1 MTSTA
6 TLFEYVAYPYEVAG
20 HDSFSEG
27 RLHLTEETLDR
38 LDTLNETKRFLDI
51 GRHTLRPLNYVG
63 VVKAGGITLQIL
75 PKLYRGDAYERHRAT
90 IAGNLLTMLSCT
102 ERLSIRA
109 MDLAGLDV
117 ENTDLFEVFMALFAQ
132 NLSRLLN
139 STQKKAYTRE
149 ERELRVVRERIDVRA
164 YTNPARLHI
173 IPCTFHEYTVD
184 NLLNRTLKYTCHLM
198 ARTARRFETVKTL
211 RSIIALLDAVTL
223 TPVTVAEVDTITF
236 DRLNRRFEPFV
247 RICRIFLSSS
257 TLTLQASDVE
267 TFSLLIPME
276 KLFEEFIAA
285 VFIDDPAYFFGRGVN
300 VSAQG
305 RIGHLVQK
313 RSGGRLFS
321 LIPDLLA
328 EGPGGAL
335 VIDTKYKLLDEAENA
350 YDVSQADA
358 YQMFAY
364 VVKIRAKAGMLLYPD
379 TELKS
384 SLDVSYEVKDEGKSR
399 KIPLLIRSLR
409 LSHALTT
416 REGWEAFRAEL
427 AGVIQEMVDQAADYS
442 PEEMCEGK
450 TPVFS

>member
-1 MTSTA
+1 MH
-6 TLFEYVAYPYEVAG
+6 V
-20 HDSFSEG
+20 D
-27 RLHLTEETLDR
+27 
-38 LDTLNETKRFLDI
+38 N
-51 GRHTLRPLNYVG
+51 
-63 VVKAGGITLQIL
+63 
-75 PKLYRGDAYERHRAT
+75 
-90 IAGNLLTMLSCT
+90 
-102 ERLSIRA
+102 
-109 MDLAGLDV
+109 
-117 ENTDLFEVFMALFAQ
+117 
-132 NLSRLLN
+132 
-139 STQKKAYTRE
+139 
-149 ERELRVVRERIDVRA
+149 
-164 YTNPARLHI
+164 ARLVRFPVFCLVFLACSTP
-173 IPCTFHEYTVD
+173 PCRH
-184 NLLNRTLKYTCHLM
+184 
-198 ARTARRFETVKTL
+198 
-211 RSIIALLDAVTL
+211 
-223 TPVTVAEVDTITF
+223 P
-236 DRLNRRFEPFV
+236 
-247 RICRIFLSSS
+247 
-257 TLTLQASDVE
+257 DVE

-285 VFIDDPAYFFGRGVN
+285 VLIDDPAYFFGRGVN

-399 KIPLLIRSLR
+399 KIPLLIRSVR

-416 REGWEAFRAEL
+416 KECW
-427 AGVIQEMVDQAADYS
+427 
-442 PEEMCEGK
+442 
-450 TPVFS
+450 

>member
-1 MTSTA
+1 
-6 TLFEYVAYPYEVAG
+6 
-20 HDSFSEG
+20 
-27 RLHLTEETLDR
+27 
-38 LDTLNETKRFLDI
+38 
-51 GRHTLRPLNYVG
+51 
-63 VVKAGGITLQIL
+63 
-75 PKLYRGDAYERHRAT
+75 
-90 IAGNLLTMLSCT
+90 MLSCT
-102 ERLSIRA
+102 ERLSIRE

-117 ENTDLFEVFMALFAQ
+117 ENTDLFEVFMALFAR
-132 NLSRLLN
+132 NLARLLN
-139 STQKKAYTRE
+139 TTQKKAYTRE

-198 ARTARRFETVKTL
+198 ARTARRFETVKML

-247 RICRIFLSSS
+247 RICRIFLAGS

-285 VFIDDPAYFFGRGVN
+285 VLIDDPAYFLGSGVT
-300 VSAQG
+300 VLAQQ

-313 RSGGRLFS
+313 RSGSRLFS

-328 EGPGGAL
+328 EGPGGTL

-350 YDVSQADA
+350 HDVSQADA

-364 VVKIRAKAGMLLYPD
+364 VVKVRAKARMLLYPD

-384 SLDVSYEVKDEGKSR
+384 SLDVSYEVKDEEKSR
-399 KIPLLIRSLR
+399 RIPLLIRSVR
-409 LSHALTT
+409 LSHPLTT
-416 REGWEAFRAEL
+416 REGWEAFREEV
-427 AGVIQEMVDQAADYS
+427 AGVIQEMVDQASEYS
-442 PEEMCEGK
+442 PVGVCEG
-450 TPVFS
+450 TMPVFS